1 MKSAELGALAV
12 GGVLLSSHALA
23 GGWSRGALFRR
34 LGAEGWSQARSGV
47 WVEPGRAVDLGVRL
61 RAVQLLKPQ
70 LVVSHGSAA
79 RLWQI
84 ETLGPRTPAHL
95 EFTDPGLST
104 RQSVADVRIHRTV
117 LTEDDVM
124 EWQGLRITKAP
135 RTLADLLRTGPRN
148 DALVAVE
155 SALGH
160 RRVDGVRRP
169 PLTTR
174 ATLTSALAPNLRGA
188 VRARHWLSLAD
199 PRTGSPAETLARL
212 HMLDADLH
220 PDPQAEVRLP
230 DGRRR
235 YLDFLFREAGLAIEI
250 EGYAYHGTREAHRRD
265 VARFNEVLRC
275 REVRGLLRFSAEDV
289 FRRPAWMIGEI
300 RAGLG
305 GATGQRGEAG

>member
-1 MKSAELGALAV
+1 
-12 GGVLLSSHALA
+12 
-23 GGWSRGALFRR
+23 
-34 LGAEGWSQARSGV
+34 
-47 WVEPGRAVDLGVRL
+47 VEPGSERGLGRAGAGCRPGC
-61 RAVQLLKPQ
+61 AVA
-70 LVVSHGSAA
+70 GRSAA
-79 RLWQI
+79 QATARREPRLC
-84 ETLGPRTPAHL
+84 GPALADRDPRPTHPGTPGVHRPRAQYPA
-95 EFTDPGLST
+95 ERRG
-104 RQSVADVRIHRTV
+104 RIHRTV
-117 LTEDDVM
+117 LTEYDVT
-124 EWQGLRITKAP
+124 ETQGLRITKAP

-160 RRVDGVRRP
+160 RRVNGVRRP

-174 ATLTSALAPNLRGA
+174 ATLSSALEPNLRGA

-199 PRTGSPAETLARL
+199 PRAGSPAETLARL
-212 HMLDADLH
+212 HMLDAGLR
-220 PDPQAEVRLP
+220 PEPQAEVRIP

-235 YLDFLFREAGLAIEI
+235 YLDFLFREAGLAVEI

-289 FRRPAWMIGEI
+289 FQRPAWMIGEI

-305 GATGQRGEAG
+305 GAAGARGVVR